1 MNMAIFDPKTTE
13 MIALAA
19 AVASNCLPCTEYH
32 LAHAEK
38 EGLTK
43 EEIAELVNIATLV
56 KQRPANEVSEML
68 AEYLGVRQDGCCSR
82 DCRCMGNE

>member
-1 MNMAIFDPKTTE
+1 MAIFDPKTTQ

-19 AVASNCLPCTEYH
+19 SVAANCLPCTKYH

-43 EEIAELVNIATLV
+43 EEITELVQIATLV
-56 KQRPANEVSEML
+56 KQRPVNEVSEMIT
-68 AEYLGVRQDGCCSR
+68 AYLGVRQEGCCSK
-82 DCRCMGNE
+82 DCRCLGKE